1 MATAIIMATLFM
13 AQAPAQGLEPVDVAF
28 DELTAQR
35 NAAAIAR
42 IESNQHLDE
51 ADPARLINLG
61 IAYARQ
67 GDSDAARAL
76 FERAARHA
84 QRLNLETATGDW
96 VDSRALARRALAA
109 LDRGEFSALSRT
121 AMR

>member
-1 MATAIIMATLFM
+1 MAAAIIIATLFM
-13 AQAPAQGLEPVDVAF
+13 AQGPAQALEPVDVAF
-28 DELTAQR
+28 DELAAQS

-42 IESNQHLDE
+42 IESNRQLDE

-67 GDSDAARAL
+67 GEPAAARTL
-76 FERAARHA
+76 FERAMRSSE
-84 QRLNLETATGDW
+84 RLNLETATGDW

-109 LDRGEFSALSRT
+109 LDRGEFDSPSRT

>member
-1 MATAIIMATLFM
+1 MAVAMTIATLFM
-13 AQAPAQGLEPVDVAF
+13 AQAPAQALAPVDVAF
-28 DELTAQR
+28 DELAAEQ

-42 IESNQHLDE
+42 IESNVELDQ

-67 GDSDAARAL
+67 GRADAARAL

-84 QRLNLETATGDW
+84 ERLNLETANGDW
-96 VDSRALARRALAA
+96 IDSRALARRALAA
-109 LDRGEFSALSRT
+109 LDRGEFATSSRT

>member
-1 MATAIIMATLFM
+1 MAAAIIIATLFM
-13 AQAPAQGLEPVDVAF
+13 AQAPAQALEPVDVAF
-28 DELTAQR
+28 DELAAQR

-42 IESNQHLDE
+42 IESNGQLDE

-67 GDSDAARAL
+67 GDSAAARTL
-76 FERAARHA
+76 FERAVRGSE
-84 QRLNLETATGDW
+84 RLNLETATGDW

-109 LDRGEFSALSRT
+109 LDRGDFDSLSRT